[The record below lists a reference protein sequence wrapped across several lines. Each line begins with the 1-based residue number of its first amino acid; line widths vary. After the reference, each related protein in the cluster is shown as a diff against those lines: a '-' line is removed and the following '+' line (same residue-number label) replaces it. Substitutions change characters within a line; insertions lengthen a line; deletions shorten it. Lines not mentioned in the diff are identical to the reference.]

1 MKLYSRDL
9 SNFSAKSRIVIY
21 EKGLDVEM
29 VDPPGGMSSQEYE
42 KLNPLGK
49 IPALQLDNGRMI
61 AESEVI
67 NEYLEDKFPAEPLL
81 PQDAEG
87 WAAVR
92 SYSRFHDLY
101 LDPPMR
107 ALLPQVFGRKL
118 AAAFIQGRLGEINGR
133 LDALEGMIAG
143 PWAAGDSFTLADAA
157 LAPTIFVMVNILPMF
172 GAKGPLEDRRKLA
185 TWWQRVQARPAPQK
199 TLGEFQAAMAA
210 LMKK

>member
-101 LDPPMR
+101 L
-107 ALLPQVFGRKL
+107 
-118 AAAFIQGRLGEINGR
+118 
-133 LDALEGMIAG
+133 
-143 PWAAGDSFTLADAA
+143 
-157 LAPTIFVMVNILPMF
+157 
-172 GAKGPLEDRRKLA
+172 
-185 TWWQRVQARPAPQK
+185 
-199 TLGEFQAAMAA
+199 
-210 LMKK
+210 